1 MPNARTHAVVRVARS
16 RPWRE
21 PPRHGR
27 PRWFKAA
34 ALALGIVLA
43 AGAAQWSLAQPQRSD
58 GPRINVAESIVAEPD
73 SQTVLTI
80 EVGPRDALPN
90 KSFLRLTG
98 FPRSVSLTEGHAIA
112 PGSWAVPLSALGSLK
127 AIVPAGVSGRNEITI
142 SLVAVDGTKLA
153 ETSTALVVSPPR
165 ILAAPIERPPEPK
178 RLAPAPPPPPAPTGK
193 TVRVPELS
201 TEDKARAERFLALGG
216 RHLEQ
221 GNIGAARSFFQRAA
235 EAGLAA
241 GAMKMAATY
250 DPTELS
256 RLEAVAVTPDR
267 NEARKWYERAR
278 DLGAREAEERLVRLG
293 RN

>member
-1 MPNARTHAVVRVARS
+1 MPNAGIHAVVRVARS
-16 RPWRE
+16 RPSQG

-27 PRWFKAA
+27 PRWLKAA
-34 ALALGIVLA
+34 ALALGILLA
-43 AGAAQWSLAQPQRSD
+43 AGTAQWSLAQRGD
-58 GPRINVAESIVAEPD
+58 GPRINVAQSIIAEAD
-73 SQTVLTI
+73 SQTALAI

-127 AIVPAGVSGRNEITI
+127 AIVPAGVSGRNEIII
-142 SLVAVDGTKLA
+142 SLVGVDGTTLA
-153 ETSTALVVSPPR
+153 ETRTALVVSAPR
-165 ILAAPIERPPEPK
+165 ILAAPIDPRPPEPK
-178 RLAPAPPPPPAPTGK
+178 RVAPALPPPAPPTSK
-193 TVRVPELS
+193 AVRVPELS
-201 TEDKARAERFLALGG
+201 TVDKARAERFLALGG

-221 GNIGAARSFFQRAA
+221 GNIGAARSFFQLAA

-250 DPTELS
+250 DPAELS

-278 DLGAREAEERLVRLG
+278 DLGSREAEERLARLG